1 MRFINK
7 RIDDKVISKLNNLGW
22 KLFRILNFDDERK
35 SVNYFFKNDNVTLV
49 LFTEKG
55 IIKAMKNDFE
65 SYTKF

>member
-22 KLFRILNFDDERK
+22 KLFRIFNFDDERK
-35 SVNYFFKNDNVTLV
+35 SANYFFKNDNVTLV

-55 IIKAMKNDFE
+55 IIKAMQNDFE
-65 SYTKF
+65 SYIKF

>member
-35 SVNYFFKNDNVTLV
+35 SANYFFKNDNVTLV
-49 LFTEKG
+49 SFTEKG

-65 SYTKF
+65 SYIKF

>member
-35 SVNYFFKNDNVTLV
+35 SANYFFKNDNVTLV

-65 SYTKF
+65 SYIKF

>member
-35 SVNYFFKNDNVTLV
+35 SANYFFKNDNVTLV

-55 IIKAMKNDFE
+55 IINYE
-65 SYTKF
+65 SYIKF